1 MTQSKTQSAGLIF
14 FLAGVCIAQQAAHGH
29 LCIVRQ
35 GPESSGSIEPGDL
48 HGTSVATGDFN
59 GDGFID
65 MAVGAPNDSV
75 GTANGA
81 GAVVISYGC
90 PTGITQVA
98 SQIFTQTSLGF
109 TSEQNDA
116 FGFSLA
122 VGNFNNDAY
131 DDLAIGSPGE
141 SIDFH
146 DDAGNVMI
154 VVGGPSGLLPFG
166 VILSQG
172 NSPGVVE
179 AGDIFGYALA
189 TGDFNGDNFDDL
201 AVGIPGEDLEIGALS
216 IDEAGAIEIYF
227 GGNGG
232 ITTAGAYIITD
243 NDTLNP
249 AQQGALMGWALASGD
264 FDNDSLDDLAVGL
277 PGKNTSGVAN
287 HGVIEVLYGTAA
299 GIGTADAQLFSQVS
313 FGGANE
319 TGDRFGQSLAAGN
332 PNGDDFDDIAV
343 GTPLKGAI
351 DNGRFY
357 VAYGSAAGIT
367 TTDAESIGQTAS
379 SSGDHFGYALSF
391 GRYDTDAF
399 EDLAVG
405 IPGRSND
412 AGGIRIFFGSA
423 NGVETVGSPITKTQE
438 TLNEVSESG
447 DRLGEALAFG
457 AFAGGSREGIAIGAP
472 GEDWDPLPGDTSTSK
487 SNAGA
492 VYIDLPW
499 KQVQNLTSR
508 SCMLTTCDDEI
519 AFSQKP
525 FEPHLLASTSKIMTL
540 LLACESVQQGCNP
553 CSNLNN
559 VYTVP
564 AVVCNRA
571 IWTGGTIGGSLANLC
586 PGETISLNN
595 LLRAMM
601 YPSGNDAA
609 FSIADFIVNPN
620 SNCVDTT
627 CQDLFDFVD
636 MMNDRAAQ
644 IGMSV
649 TNFENPS
656 GGAHPSWP
664 SQNVASAN
672 DMARLAFTAMQN
684 PLFRQIVGGTSF
696 TAQRN
701 GTCLGGNGTTSTTWN
716 TGVYIMPGGQGPDFP
731 NASGIKPGGTPA
743 AGSTLVCSVD
753 HLDGRFF
760 GIILG
765 EPNGTAM
772 RTDMTAMLQ
781 FGSSEYCEFPLTLPP
796 TPPGSNQSFP
806 GISTAVDTATT
817 IQVPLDEAPDRTFV
831 LRATVSP
838 GSGPATADLQLC
850 RTVQVH
856 LAPGEATT
864 LSVRAFESHGA
875 INIQNIHSER
885 ADIRIEHSHP
895 AMNVQQLLSPGDDY
909 VIPAFVAPGGAAEA
923 VLKVTNTSA
932 NLPAI
937 LEINELDIAF
947 SLDLVPGGPAFEA
960 RLAADVLNG
969 EDYVLIKVDGLD
981 AGAGSSIDLS
991 VSNTFADDPGCDGTF
1006 DINDIDAFVKALIGP
1021 AEFAVNYPSCYY
1033 GSADING
1040 DGLVDGRDVGPFV
1053 QLLVGP

>member
-1 MTQSKTQSAGLIF
+1 MLPPKTRPAGLIF
-14 FLAGVCIAQQAAHGH
+14 SLAVVAFSQQAAFAH

-35 GPESSGSIEPGDL
+35 GPESAGAIESGDI
-48 HGTSVATGDFN
+48 HGKSVATGDFN
-59 GDGFID
+59 GDGFVD

-90 PTGITQVA
+90 PTGITQVGA
-98 SQIFTQTSLGF
+98 QVLTQTSLGF
-109 TSEQNDA
+109 TSELNDA
-116 FGFSLA
+116 FGYSLA

-131 DDLAIGSPGE
+131 DDLAIGAPGE

-154 VVGGPSGLLPFG
+154 VLGSPSGLLPTG
-166 VILSQG
+166 LILSQG
-172 NSPGVVE
+172 NSPGLVE
-179 AGDIFGYALA
+179 AGDIFGFALA
-189 TGDFNGDNFDDL
+189 TGDFNGDDFDDL

-227 GGNGG
+227 GGSSG

-249 AQQGALMGWALASGD
+249 AAAGALMGWALASGD
-264 FDNDSLDDLAVGL
+264 FDDSGEDDLAVGL

-287 HGVIEVLYGTAA
+287 HGVIEVLYGSAT

-313 FGGANE
+313 FGGGNE
-319 TGDRFGQSLAAGN
+319 AGDRFGQSLAAGN
-332 PNGDDFDDIAV
+332 PNGDAFDDIAV
-343 GTPLKGAI
+343 GTPLKGSG

-357 VAYGSAAGIT
+357 VAYGSTTGIT
-367 TTDAESIGQTAS
+367 TMGAQSIGQTVS
-379 SSGDHFGYALSF
+379 SPGDNFGYALAF

-399 EDLAVG
+399 DDLAVG
-405 IPGRSND
+405 IPGQTND
-412 AGGIRIFFGSA
+412 AGAIRIFFG
-423 NGVETVGSPITKTQE
+423 NETGVAAFSGTITKTQE

-472 GEDWDPLPGDTSTSK
+472 GEDWDPLPGDTSASRPD
-487 SNAGA
+487 AGA

-571 IWTGGTIGGSLANLC
+571 IWTGGSIGGSLANLC
-586 PGETISLNN
+586 PGETITLNN

-627 CQDLFDFVD
+627 CQDIFDFVD
-636 MMNDRAAQ
+636 MMNARAAQ

-684 PLFRQIVGGTSF
+684 PLFRQVVGGTSF
-696 TAQRN
+696 TATRF
-701 GTCLGGNGTTSTTWN
+701 GTCLGGNGVTNTTWN

-743 AGSTLVCSVD
+743 AGNTLVCSVD
-753 HLDGRFF
+753 HPDGRYF
-760 GIILG
+760 GVILG
-765 EPNGTAM
+765 EPNGGSM
-772 RTDMTAMLQ
+772 RTDMTALLQ
-781 FGSSEYCEFPLTLPP
+781 FGSSEYCNLPLTLPP

-806 GISTAVDTATT
+806 GISTAVDSATT
-817 IQVPLDEAPDRTFV
+817 IQTPLDESPDRAWV

-838 GSGPATADLQLC
+838 GSGPATADLRLC
-850 RTVQVH
+850 RTVQVN

-864 LSVRAFESHGA
+864 LRVQAFESHGGV
-875 INIQNIHSER
+875 NIQNIHSER
-885 ADIRIEHSHP
+885 ADIRVQHTHP
-895 AMNVQQLLSPGDDY
+895 AIDVSMLLSPGDDY
-909 VIPAFVAPGGAAEA
+909 VIPAFAAAGGAPEA
-923 VLKVTNTSA
+923 VLKITNTSSIF
-932 NLPAI
+932 PAM
-937 LEINELDIAF
+937 LEISELDIAF
-947 SLDLVPGGPAFEA
+947 SLNLTPGGPAFEV
-960 RLAADVLNG
+960 RLETDVLGG
-969 EDYVLIKVDGLD
+969 EDYVLIKVEGLD
-981 AGAGSSIDLS
+981 AGDGSSIDLS
-991 VSNTFADDPGCDGTF
+991 VSNTFADDPGCDGAF
-1006 DINDIDAFVKALIGP
+1006 DINDLDAFVKALLGST
-1021 AEFAVNYPSCYY
+1021 EFAVDYPSCYY

-1040 DGLVDGRDVGPFV
+1040 DGYVDGRDVGPFV
-1053 QLLVGP
+1053 QLLVAP